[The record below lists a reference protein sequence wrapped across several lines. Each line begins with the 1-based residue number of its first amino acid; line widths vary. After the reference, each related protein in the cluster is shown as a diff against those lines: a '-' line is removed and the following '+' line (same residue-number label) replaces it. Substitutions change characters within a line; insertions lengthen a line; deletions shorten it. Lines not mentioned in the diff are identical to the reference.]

1 MTVCSPA
8 PPASPPAARACVSPQ
23 TGASPPQSPRA
34 APTRPAPTPFPRP
47 SLRVVA
53 TVDVPQNSSAN
64 IIFDQARERVYL
76 LSLEGQLVAID
87 AKTNTVSST
96 IAVSKSE
103 TVVSWNLAID
113 PVSARIFVYFVN
125 ESSSFG
131 GSLAVIDANTNSVV
145 ATIAPRVVGDFGIGG
160 VAVNPV
166 SGCVYIGNFGTAV
179 AVVDG
184 TTNSQLGN
192 IDFNSQTF
200 DVAVDAI
207 ANRVFVLTGSGVAFI
222 DGSSN
227 VVVNTVGVG
236 NGRAIAVNARTGRVY
251 VSSGEGHGDGEVTVL
266 DGQTGSVLK
275 TLTVMNRPDDIA
287 VDASADRIY
296 VANIGSGTV
305 SVIDGATDEVVA
317 IATVAHAMGDGIAA
331 DPRTGRIYIFE
342 KYTPPNTLQV
352 LQ

>member
-1 MTVCSPA
+1 
-8 PPASPPAARACVSPQ
+8 
-23 TGASPPQSPRA
+23 
-34 APTRPAPTPFPRP
+34 
-47 SLRVVA
+47 
-53 TVDVPQNSSAN
+53 
-64 IIFDQARERVYL
+64 VYL

-96 IAVSKSE
+96 LAVSNASDI
-103 TVVSWNLAID
+103 VVSWSLAID
-113 PVSARIFVYFVN
+113 PVTGRIFVYFVN

-166 SGCVYIGNFGTAV
+166 TGCVYIGNFSNAV
-179 AVVDG
+179 AIVDG
-184 TTNSQLGN
+184 TTNSQLGS
-192 IDFNSQTF
+192 IHFDSQTF
-200 DVAVDAI
+200 DVAVDAV
-207 ANRVFVLTGSGVAFI
+207 ANRVFVLTGAGVAVI

-236 NGRAIAVNARTGRVY
+236 GGRAIAVNTRTGRVY
-251 VSSGEGHGDGEVTVL
+251 VSSGEGQSDGAVAVL

-287 VDASADRIY
+287 ADWSANRIY

-317 IATVAHAMGDGIAA
+317 TATVAHAMGEGIAA

-342 KYTPPNTLQV
+342 KYAPPNTLQV

>member
-1 MTVCSPA
+1 V
-8 PPASPPAARACVSPQ
+8 CVSPQ
-23 TGASPPQSPRA
+23 TGASPLPSPRA
-34 APTRPAPTPFPRP
+34 VPARPTPTSLARP

-64 IIFDQARERVYL
+64 IIFDEGRERVYL

-96 IAVSKSE
+96 LAVSKSDI
-103 TVVSWNLAID
+103 VVSWNLAID
-113 PVSARIFVYFVN
+113 PVSGRIFVYFVN

-131 GSLAVIDANTNSVV
+131 GSLAVIDANTNSDV

-160 VAVNPV
+160 MAVNPAT
-166 SGCVYIGNFGTAV
+166 GCVYIGNFSNAV

-184 TTNSQLGN
+184 TTNSQLGS
-192 IDFNSQTF
+192 IDFDSQTF
-200 DVAVDAI
+200 DVAVDAV
-207 ANRVFVLTGSGVAFI
+207 ANRVFVLTGAGVAVI

-236 NGRAIAVNARTGRVY
+236 NGRAIAVNTRTGRVY
-251 VSSGEGHGDGEVTVL
+251 VSSGEGYGDGAVTVL
-266 DGQTGSVLK
+266 DGQTGLVLK
-275 TLTVMNRPDDIA
+275 TLTVMNRPENIA
-287 VDASADRIY
+287 ADSSANRIY

-317 IATVAHAMGDGIAA
+317 TATVAHAMGEGIAA

-342 KYTPPNTLQV
+342 RYAPPNTLQV